1 MNAHSSPVI
10 VAGWGVLYWNVS
22 YWNVSREDTAN
33 LAGGGGDAPP
43 TTPCGAAKINHYML
57 CHYGLWI
64 LVRLKDDTTTYWVVT
79 FADEVTPR
87 EHFDP

>member
-1 MNAHSSPVI
+1 M
-10 VAGWGVLYWNVS
+10 AGVRLS
-22 YWNVSREDTAN
+22 YWQM
-33 LAGGGGDAPP
+33 GGAWSTCSMMKHSGWRILPIWHAAPGDAPP